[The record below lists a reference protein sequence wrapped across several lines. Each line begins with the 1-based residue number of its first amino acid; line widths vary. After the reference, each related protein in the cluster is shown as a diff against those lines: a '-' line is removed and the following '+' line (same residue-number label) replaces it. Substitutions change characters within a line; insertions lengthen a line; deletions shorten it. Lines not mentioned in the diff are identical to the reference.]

1 MDLRNFAT
9 KLSRSLIIP
18 LALLLAGL
26 VVGINEYNYMQS
38 REAKEASEIA
48 QAKRSGI
55 LTLLQH
61 ALDAETGQRGYILT
75 GDVAYL
81 EPYDKAIAGVGASIA
96 DIRALYINN
105 PGQLDTFAE
114 LTRSLMRKLAELDMT
129 IRLRKASGDST
140 AWQELLRTGVGREY
154 MQSVRNAAEALVNAA
169 TEERNAAMLRIES
182 SIKFSRISVA
192 VAVVLCLLAFFIY
205 VSQSNRLRQADEDQ
219 RNALKRE
226 RDRLES
232 LVEDRTSS
240 LAELATHLQNVQES
254 ERERLARELHDEL
267 GALLTAAKLDVARAK
282 SKLGTGAGDVLE
294 RLAHLTA
301 TLNAGIALKRR
312 IIEDLRPSTLSKLG
326 LVPALEIL
334 LREFGE
340 RSGVMVVSNLEPVSL
355 PPDHEL
361 TIYRVVQEALTNTA
375 KYANASSV
383 TVTLHQYTQHVELTV
398 SDNGVGFDVTARSTV
413 SHGLVGMRH
422 RVHALHGTL
431 TVESGIGTGTR
442 ISANVPRIAIT
453 GETPAA
459 ALA

>member
-1 MDLRNFAT
+1 MNFRNVAARV
-9 KLSRSLIIP
+9 SRSFIIP
-18 LALLLAGL
+18 LAML
-26 VVGINEYNYMQS
+26 VAALIVGINEYNYWQS
-38 REAKEASEIA
+38 REAKEATEAA
-48 QAKRSGI
+48 QAKRAGI

-81 EPYDKAIAGVGASIA
+81 EPYDKAVTAVGASIA
-96 DIRALYINN
+96 EIRALYINS

-114 LTRSLMRKLAELDMT
+114 LTRSIMRKLTELDMT
-129 IRLRKASGDST
+129 IRLRKTSGDST
-140 AWQELLRTGVGREY
+140 AWQELLRTGAGREY
-154 MQSVRNAAEALVNAA
+154 MQSVRAAAETLVNGA
-169 TEERNAAMLRIES
+169 TEERNAAMVRIDAS
-182 SIKFSRISVA
+182 LKFSRISVA
-192 VAVVLCLLAFFIY
+192 VAVVLCLLAFFVY
-205 VSQSNRLRQADEDQ
+205 VNQSTRLRQAAEDQ
-219 RNALKRE
+219 RNALRRE

-267 GALLTAAKLDVARAK
+267 GSLLTAAKLDVARAK
-282 SKLGTGAGDVLE
+282 SKLGSGSGDVLE
-294 RLAHLTA
+294 RLAHLTT

-340 RSGVMVVSNLEPVSL
+340 RTSVTVVSNLEPVAL
-355 PPDHEL
+355 PADHEL

-375 KYANASSV
+375 KYANANGV
-383 TVTLHQYTQHVELTV
+383 TVTLHQYERHVELTV

-431 TVESGIGTGTR
+431 TVESAIGSGTR
-442 ISANVPRIAIT
+442 ISANVPRIAINSDAT
-453 GETPAA
+453 VVQA
-459 ALA
+459 